1 MYKVINGVEITER
14 MGIFSGPIITEVKF
28 TDPLSGLMV
37 IADFRQVK
45 VLGAGRMWIYAVKN
59 MTEKGYSSRRSEY
72 GTVIA
77 KMHNR
82 LLGYFQDYY
91 PNMNEVFLVDHIN
104 RLSL

>member
-14 MGIFSGPIITEVKF
+14 RGNFFGSIITEVKF

-37 IADFRQVK
+37 NADFQQVK
-45 VLGAGRMWIYAVKN
+45 VMGAGRMWFYAVKN
-59 MTEKGYSSRRSEY
+59 MTEKKYSSRRKEY
-72 GTVIA
+72 GVVIA

-82 LLGYFQDYY
+82 LLGYYQDSYL
-91 PNMNEVFLVDHIN
+91 NINEVFLADHIN